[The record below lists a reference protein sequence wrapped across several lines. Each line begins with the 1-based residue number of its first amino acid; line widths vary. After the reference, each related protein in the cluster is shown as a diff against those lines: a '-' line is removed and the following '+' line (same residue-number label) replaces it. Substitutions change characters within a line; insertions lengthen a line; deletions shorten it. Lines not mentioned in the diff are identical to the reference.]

1 MYVFVYV
8 CMCMS
13 VCVYVRSLWC
23 VCAPRYLGV
32 TGNLASAYHA
42 LGDPGRAKSM
52 LQRALVIQQDLLGPH
67 HLDVANT
74 LCNLA
79 RCSWDAGKLVVAKDL
94 YTQALAIYDTQPGG
108 RTHPRVYVVLTSLA
122 NLAGLVGANQASENL
137 AERAK
142 GAVKAAISQPCA
154 ACQKVSDRH
163 NVCSRCHAVWYC
175 DAVCQTKHWKSHKR
189 HCQVPLSFAES
200 VCAHGHG
207 MRPCANGCVRSLT
220 PSRAS
225 LPLVQTC
232 HFVFFFSSSRT
243 GIAGSKR
250 R

>member
-1 MYVFVYV
+1 
-8 CMCMS
+8 
-13 VCVYVRSLWC
+13 
-23 VCAPRYLGV
+23 
-32 TGNLASAYHA
+32 
-42 LGDPGRAKSM
+42 M
-52 LQRALVIQQDLLGPH
+52 LQRALVIQQDLLGAH

-79 RCSWDAGKLVVAKDL
+79 RCNWDAGKLVVAKDL

-175 DAVCQTKHWKSHKR
+175 DAVCQTQHWKSHKR
-189 HCQVPLSFAES
+189 HCQVCREHSA
-200 VCAHGHG
+200 CAGAGACSRPRVIFFLFYFICLHGCKHLARVIG
-207 MRPCANGCVRSLT
+207 L
-220 PSRAS
+220 
-225 LPLVQTC
+225 LLLL
-232 HFVFFFSSSRT
+232 
-243 GIAGSKR
+243 I
-250 R
+250 

>member
-1 MYVFVYV
+1 
-8 CMCMS
+8 
-13 VCVYVRSLWC
+13 
-23 VCAPRYLGV
+23 
-32 TGNLASAYHA
+32 
-42 LGDPGRAKSM
+42 M

-189 HCQVPLSFAES
+189 HCQVPLSFGEF
-200 VCAHGHG
+200 VRAHGHG
-207 MRPCANGCVRSLT
+207 GYAPLCKW
-220 PSRAS
+220 SRAFAHAKKGFPSPS
-225 LPLVQTC
+225 LNIPFCFLI
-232 HFVFFFSSSRT
+232 FSSSRT